1 MLLVT
6 DQTGK
11 FEFFSADQ
19 LQTKFSLIGNMYNF
33 EEEKKP
39 TTKSDRKRHFRE
51 TVK

>member
-6 DQTGK
+6 GQTGK

-19 LQTKFSLIGNMYNF
+19 LQTKFLLIGNMYNF

-39 TTKSDRKRHFRE
+39 TTKSDRNRHFRE